1 MTPEQKTVAG
11 GAAAGVLAMA
21 ISMFGLYHLWPNVPG
36 LDDTIGRLSYAL
48 KAGAFAVL
56 PLLAAVIAVA
66 NNRFLSEAIDPLRNK
81 ESRSARINGRV
92 VENTLQQYVLFLIGT
107 LALSVNLTAEHARR
121 SCGRHRVRRGPDRVL
136 DRLSR
141 RSALSRFRHGCNRL
155 FEPFPSR
162 FRYVEDVVLRAQKR
176 RAVDTVRSCFGFLR
190 TLYSGW
196 GRFFAPMKIV

>member
-107 LALSVNLTAEHARR
+107 LALSVNLTAEQMRVVPAAATVFVVARIAFWI
-121 SCGRHRVRRGPDRVL
+121 GYRVDPLYRAFGMAATGYL
-136 DRLSR
+136 
-141 RSALSRFRHGCNRL
+141 NL
-155 FEPFPSR
+155 F
-162 FRYVEDVVLRAQKR
+162 LL
-176 RAVDTVRSCFGFLR
+176 GFAMWK
-190 TLYSGW
+190 TL
-196 GRFFAPMKIV
+196 F